1 MLKIRVTAHTNIP
14 SEIQNDTA
22 SNDNKTTR
30 TESGTGIPA
39 NMKSSAII
47 VSRDIIMLVVYSN
60 NSLSLFLVY
69 GRVSIIIVIA
79 SVSYDETLDQT
90 RRH

>member
-1 MLKIRVTAHTNIP
+1 
-14 SEIQNDTA
+14 
-22 SNDNKTTR
+22 
-30 TESGTGIPA
+30 
-39 NMKSSAII
+39 MKSSAII